1 MNRFDSVVI
10 AGLAWI
16 EAPERV
22 TSSALTAPLAERLQ
36 ALGMPRDFLEAITGI
51 RARRFWPSGT
61 RPSAAA
67 TLAGKRVLETSGIAP
82 KQIGALV
89 STSVSKDYVEPAVAC
104 FVHHALGLPDTCINF
119 DISNACLA
127 FLNGMDVVA
136 QMIERGQIEH
146 GMIVVG
152 ESSRPV
158 VEATVRRL
166 AEPATDGARLRE
178 QLATLTLGSG
188 AAAMI
193 LAHVR
198 CAPEG
203 HAYLGTVSLA
213 DTAHHELCIGV
224 AEEGLTDTHNLLV
237 HGVALA
243 KRTWQQAVEQLR
255 WPLDSVDLF
264 ALHQVSG
271 PHATELARAVGFDP
285 SRAHPIYPE
294 QGNVGPASVPIV
306 LADADDA
313 ELLSSGDRVILG
325 GIGSGL
331 NCTVGAVLW

>member
-1 MNRFDSVVI
+1 MNRYENVVI
-10 AGLAWI
+10 AGLSWV

-22 TSSALTAPLAERLQ
+22 TSSALTAPLEERLRV
-36 ALGMPRDFLEAITGI
+36 LGMPPDFLEAVTGI
-51 RARRFWPSGT
+51 RARRFWPQGT
-61 RPSAAA
+61 RASEAA
-67 TLAGKRVLETSGIAP
+67 TLAGRRVLETSGIAAAD
-82 KQIGALV
+82 IGVLV

-104 FVHHALGLPDTCINF
+104 FVHHALGLPETCINF
-119 DISNACLA
+119 DIGNACLA

-136 QMIERGQIEH
+136 QMIERGQIEY

-166 AEPATDGARLRE
+166 AEPETDGVRLRE

-188 AAAMI
+188 GAAMI
-193 LAHVR
+193 LAHAR
-198 CAPEG
+198 SAPSG

-213 DTAHHELCIGV
+213 DTAHHDLCLGQLD
-224 AEEGLTDTHNLLV
+224 EGITDTQRLLV

-243 KRTWQQAVEQLR
+243 KRTWERAVETLR

-271 PHATELARAVGFDP
+271 PHTTELARVVGFDTT
-285 SRAHPIYPE
+285 RAHAIYPE
-294 QGNVGPASVPIV
+294 QGNIGPASVPIV
-306 LADADDA
+306 LADADA
-313 ELLSSGDRVILG
+313 AGRLSPGDRVILG

-331 NCTVGAVLW
+331 NCTVGAVIW